1 MDDAQTLFLSLP
13 VSAQVRMRAEVNRK
27 DPTDLR
33 KLVRLLYPY
42 VQTLADAQSI
52 AGFLAVEADD
62 RVELSER
69 VDRRND
75 AMGSIQRVWQY
86 LHRPLHF

>member
-13 VSAQVRMRAEVNRK
+13 VSAQVRMRAAVNRK

-33 KLVRLLYPY
+33 KLVRLVYPY
-42 VQTLADAQSI
+42 VQTLADAQCI

-62 RVELSER
+62 RVEVSEP

-75 AMGSIQRVWQY
+75 AMGSIQRAWHY